1 MKLSF
6 ERSNQFYAEAK
17 QLFPGGVNSPV
28 RSFNGVGGDP
38 IFVDRASAAYFWDA
52 DGNRFIDYIGSW
64 GTAIVGHAHPEVVDA
79 VKDALGRGFS
89 FGIPTELEN
98 RLAKLV
104 QSMMPNMEMMRFVSS
119 GTEACMSALR
129 LARGFTGRDK
139 ILKFDGCY
147 HGHGDMLLVQAG
159 SGVATLGIPGSP
171 GVPKGATQDTLVS
184 PFNDLTAVEEIFA
197 QHGSD
202 IAAIILE
209 PIMGNANFIRPLPG
223 FLEGLRKL
231 CDDYGTV
238 LIFDEVMT
246 GFRVGFGGVQGLS
259 GVHPDLT
266 TFGKVIGGGMPIG
279 AYGGRKDIMSR
290 VAPSGPVYQAGTLSG
305 NPIAVTC
312 GIKTL
317 ELLKNK
323 YDFTALAERTNR
335 LASGLKE
342 AATEA
347 GIPLVVDHEG
357 GMFGFAFHTKSL
369 RDFTDAKAAD
379 IQSFHKF
386 FHAMLQ
392 RGVYLA
398 PSAFEA
404 GFVSL
409 VHSDED
415 IEETLNHAKAVFSE
429 LRKTP

>member
-1 MKLSF
+1 MNSAF
-6 ERSNQFYAEAK
+6 PRSKQLFSEAN

-38 IFVDRASAAYFWDA
+38 IFVDRAKAAYFWDA
-52 DGNRFIDYIGSW
+52 DDNRYIDYIGSW
-64 GTAIVGHAHPEVVDA
+64 GTAIVGHAHPEVVAA
-79 VKDALGRGFS
+79 VKEALGRGFS
-89 FGIPTELEN
+89 FGAPTELEN
-98 RLAKLV
+98 LLARQV
-104 QSMMPNMEMMRFVSS
+104 QSLMPHIEKMRFVSS

-139 ILKFDGCY
+139 ILKFDGGY
-147 HGHGDMLLVQAG
+147 HGHADMLLVQAG

-171 GVPKGATQDTLVS
+171 GVPQGATQDTLVC
-184 PFNDLTAVEEIFA
+184 PFNDLTVVEELFS
-197 QHGSD
+197 QQGSK

-223 FLEGLRKL
+223 FLEGLRRI
-231 CDDYGTV
+231 CDDHGTV

-246 GFRVGFGGVQGLS
+246 GFRVAPGGVQGLS
-259 GVHPDLT
+259 GIRPDLT

-279 AYGGRKDIMSR
+279 AYGGRVDIMNR
-290 VAPSGPVYQAGTLSG
+290 IAPSGPVYQAGTLSG

-312 GIKTL
+312 GLKTL
-317 ELLKNK
+317 DLLKNS
-323 YDFTALAERTNR
+323 YDFAALATRTRR
-335 LASGLKE
+335 LVLGLKE
-342 AATEA
+342 AASQA
-347 GIPLVVDHEG
+347 GLPLVVDSEG
-357 GMFGFAFHTKSL
+357 GMFGFAFHSQSL
-369 RDFTDAKAAD
+369 RCFSDAKSAD
-379 IQSFHKF
+379 IPMFHRF

-409 VHSDED
+409 VHTDQD
-415 IEETLNHAKAVFSE
+415 IEQTLEYARSVFSE
-429 LRKTP
+429 LSETP